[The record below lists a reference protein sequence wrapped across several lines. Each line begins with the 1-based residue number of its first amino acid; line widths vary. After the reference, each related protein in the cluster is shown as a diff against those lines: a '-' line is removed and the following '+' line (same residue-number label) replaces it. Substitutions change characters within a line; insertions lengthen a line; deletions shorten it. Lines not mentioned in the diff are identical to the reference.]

1 MNVRQKLAQ
10 FTDQQIRK
18 HAERMLVPQPDGSLV
33 AFGKYLIK
41 KQQHNFSVHTWDRKQ
56 GDFSSQRS
64 ALGWCSAERHR
75 CFNLSREIMRLD
87 QSLNHLSAD
96 IQHTTSTIK
105 HSQDFDFCDILE
117 VKLDHKRQRLTYV
130 KNELEKCLNRAKYI
144 ELKDF
149 QNETARI
156 LSV

>member
-1 MNVRQKLAQ
+1 MNVRQKLDQ

-18 HAERMLVPQPDGSLV
+18 HAEHMLVPQPDGSLV

-41 KQQHNFSVHTWDRKQ
+41 KQQHNFSVFTWDRKQ

-64 ALGWCSAERHR
+64 ALGWCSAERHS
-75 CFNLSREIMRLD
+75 CFNLSREICQLD
-87 QSLNHLSAD
+87 QSLNHLTAD
-96 IQHTTSTIK
+96 VQQTTNTIK
-105 HSQDFDFCDILE
+105 HSQDYNFRDILE

>member
-1 MNVRQKLAQ
+1 MNVQKKLAQ
-10 FTDQQIRK
+10 FTEQQIRK
-18 HAERMLVPQPDGSLV
+18 HAQRMLVPQPDGSLV

-41 KQQHNFSVHTWDRKQ
+41 QQQHQFAVYTWDRKQ

-75 CFNLSREIMRLD
+75 QYNLSNEIRQLD
-87 QSLNHLSAD
+87 HAVDHLTAD
-96 IQHTTSTIK
+96 IQHTSTTLK
-105 HSQDFDFCDILE
+105 RSQNFDFCDILQ

-130 KNELEKCLNRAKYI
+130 KNELEKCLSRAKYI